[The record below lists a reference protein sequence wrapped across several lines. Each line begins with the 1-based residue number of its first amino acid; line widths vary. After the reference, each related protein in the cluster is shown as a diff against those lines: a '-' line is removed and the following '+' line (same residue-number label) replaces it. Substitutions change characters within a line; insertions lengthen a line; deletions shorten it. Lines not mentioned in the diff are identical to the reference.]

1 LARKTYHPRAR
12 TDDLLVEPMEHEVLV
27 CDVRSDSAHV
37 LNETAALVWR
47 ACDGQRTAS
56 ELEAY
61 CRLDASTVELAL
73 QSLRECH
80 LLEEDEAPPSVSRR
94 TVLQRAALAGAGL
107 GAAMPLISSVV
118 LPTPAMA
125 ATGPT
130 TTPPPTTPGPTTTP
144 PPTTP
149 GPTTTPPPTTPGPTT
164 TPPPTTP
171 AP

>member
-1 LARKTYHPRAR
+1 LTRNVHLPRAR
-12 TDDLLVEPMEHEVLV
+12 TDDLLVEQLEHELLV

-47 ACDGQRTAS
+47 ACDGERTSS

-61 CRLDASTVELAL
+61 CRLDAATVELAL

-80 LLEEDEAPPSVSRR
+80 LLEEDEPLPGVSRR
-94 TVLQRAALAGAGL
+94 SVLQRAALAGAGL

-125 ATGPT
+125 QTPGVTTTAPPLTTPPLTTPGTTLGPT
-130 TTPPPTTPGPTTTP
+130 TTG
-144 PPTTP
+144 
-149 GPTTTPPPTTPGPTT
+149 
-164 TPPPTTP
+164 

>member
-1 LARKTYHPRAR
+1 LARKTYRPRAR
-12 TDDLLVEPMEHEVLV
+12 ADDLLVEPIEHELLV

-47 ACDGQRTAS
+47 ACDGRRTAS
-56 ELEAY
+56 ELEAH

-73 QSLRECH
+73 QSLRDCH
-80 LLEEDEAPPSVSRR
+80 LLEEDAPPPGVSRR

-107 GAAMPLISSVV
+107 GAAMPVISSVV

-125 ATGPT
+125 QTPGVTTTSAPLTSALPT
-130 TTPPPTTPGPTTTP
+130 TAFTTPPPTS
-144 PPTTP
+144 
-149 GPTTTPPPTTPGPTT
+149 
-164 TPPPTTP
+164 TP